1 MRIRDVLE
9 IIVIF
14 NKVII
19 FVIFFLEDFC
29 EFFLLFCK
37 LVDLFLVVLYI
48 FISFLM
54 GILFRG
60 RNIENILVY

>member
-54 GILFRG
+54 GILF
-60 RNIENILVY
+60 